1 MQNTGTQGADP
12 VRVES
17 LAEQAAGLLLTYGV
31 RAAGALV
38 FLLLA
43 WFVASWVR
51 RALRRGLGQAKF
63 DPTLGK
69 FLSNVARWVILT
81 LAVVACLGTFGVQ
94 TTSFAAL
101 IGAIGLAVGLGF
113 QGTLSHLAS
122 GVLLLVFRPF
132 KVGDMVNLAGT
143 IGKVNEIDLFMTEL
157 DTPDGRRV
165 IVPNSKIFGGV
176 IENITHHPRR
186 RVEVAV
192 GVAYGASVDQTRA
205 VLETALQG
213 VPGALADP
221 APEVVLQE
229 LGASSVN
236 WQLRV
241 WASRDDF
248 LKVRQATTRAA
259 KLALDEAG
267 ITIAFPQMDVHLIK
281 QS

>member
-1 MQNTGTQGADP
+1 MQNSGNVADSGQ
-12 VRVES
+12 VES

-43 WFVASWVR
+43 WFVAGWAR
-51 RALRRGLGQAKF
+51 RALRRGLGSTKF

-81 LAVVACLGTFGVQ
+81 LAVIACLGTFGVQ

-101 IGAIGLAVGLGF
+101 VGAVGLAVGLGF
-113 QGTLSHLAS
+113 QGTLGHLAS

-132 KVGDMVNLAGT
+132 RVGDMVSIAGT
-143 IGKVNEIDLFMTEL
+143 LGKVNEIDLFMTEL
-157 DTPDGRRV
+157 DTPDGKRV
-165 IVPNSKIFGGV
+165 IIPNNKIFGGV

-192 GVAYGASVDQTRA
+192 GVAYEADLDETRA
-205 VLETALQG
+205 VLERA
-213 VPGALADP
+213 VREIPGALPDP

-229 LGASSVN
+229 LGSSSVN

-241 WASRDDF
+241 WAPRDDF
-248 LKVRQATTRAA
+248 LKIRQVTTRAA
-259 KLALDEAG
+259 KIALDNAG
-267 ITIAFPQMDVHLIK
+267 ITIAFPQMDVHLYK
-281 QS
+281 QN

>member
-1 MQNTGTQGADP
+1 MQNSGNVADSGQ
-12 VRVES
+12 VES

-31 RAAGALV
+31 RASGALV

-43 WFVASWVR
+43 WFVAGWAR
-51 RALRRGLGQAKF
+51 RALRRGLGSTKF

-81 LAVVACLGTFGVQ
+81 LAVIACLGTFGVQ

-101 IGAIGLAVGLGF
+101 VGAVGLAVGLGF
-113 QGTLSHLAS
+113 QGTLGHLAS

-132 KVGDMVNLAGT
+132 RVGDMVNIAGT
-143 IGKVNEIDLFMTEL
+143 LGKVNEIDLFMTEL
-157 DTPDGRRV
+157 DTPDGKRV
-165 IVPNSKIFGGV
+165 IIPNNKIFGGV

-192 GVAYGASVDQTRA
+192 GVAYEADLDETRA
-205 VLETALQG
+205 VLERA
-213 VPGALADP
+213 VREIPGALPDP

-229 LGASSVN
+229 LGSSSVN

-241 WASRDDF
+241 WAPRDDF
-248 LKVRQATTRAA
+248 LKIRQVTTRAA
-259 KLALDEAG
+259 KVALDNAG
-267 ITIAFPQMDVHLIK
+267 ITIAFPQMDVHLYK
-281 QS
+281 QN

>member
-1 MQNTGTQGADP
+1 MQNSGNVADSGQ
-12 VRVES
+12 VES

-43 WFVASWVR
+43 WFVAGWAR
-51 RALRRGLGQAKF
+51 RALRRGLGRTKF

-81 LAVVACLGTFGVQ
+81 LAVIACLGTFGVQ

-101 IGAIGLAVGLGF
+101 VGAVGLAVGLGF
-113 QGTLSHLAS
+113 QGTLGHLAS

-132 KVGDMVNLAGT
+132 RVGDMVNIAGT
-143 IGKVNEIDLFMTEL
+143 LGKVNEIDLFMTEL
-157 DTPDGRRV
+157 DTPDGKRV
-165 IVPNSKIFGGV
+165 IIPNNKIFGGV

-192 GVAYGASVDQTRA
+192 GVAYEADLDETRA
-205 VLETALQG
+205 VLERA
-213 VPGALADP
+213 VREIPGALPDP

-229 LGASSVN
+229 LGSSSVN

-241 WASRDDF
+241 WAPRDDF
-248 LKVRQATTRAA
+248 LKIRQVTTRAA
-259 KLALDEAG
+259 KVALDNAG
-267 ITIAFPQMDVHLIK
+267 ITIAFPQMDVHLYK
-281 QS
+281 QN